1 MIERITEMPAGTV
14 GFRVAGQVERIRDC
28 RARVG
33 EGVGGPVMRRRTIAI
48 LALLSVAL
56 LVACGESEEEKAQ
69 DRVCDA
75 RADIEKRVDDLA
87 GLTITTASIDDVT
100 NNLKAIRDD
109 LEKIAAERDDLAPE
123 QRDAVDQAAKSFR
136 SELETA
142 AKDVVSGAA
151 SGEEAGA
158 RIGSALDDLAKS
170 FREAYGPVDC
180 G

>member
-1 MIERITEMPAGTV
+1 
-14 GFRVAGQVERIRDC
+14 
-28 RARVG
+28 
-33 EGVGGPVMRRRTIAI
+33 
-48 LALLSVAL
+48 
-56 LVACGESEEEKAQ
+56 VACGESEEEKAQ
-69 DRVCDA
+69 NRVCDA

-87 GLTITTASIDDVT
+87 GLTITSASIDKVT
-100 NNLKAIRDD
+100 NNLRAIRDD
-109 LEKIAAERDDLAPE
+109 LEQIAAEREDLAPE
-123 QRDAVDQAAKSFR
+123 QKDAVDQAAKRFR

-158 RIGSALDDLAKS
+158 RIGAALDDLAKS

>member
-1 MIERITEMPAGTV
+1 MGR
-14 GFRVAGQVERIRDC
+14 
-28 RARVG
+28 RAIV
-33 EGVGGPVMRRRTIAI
+33 I
-48 LALLSVAL
+48 LASLLAAL
-56 LVACGESEEEKAQ
+56 PVACGESEEEKAQ

-75 RADIEKRVDDLA
+75 RADIEKRVNNLA
-87 GLTITTASIDDVT
+87 DLTITSASIDKVT

-123 QRDAVDQAAKSFR
+123 QQDAVDQAAKRFR

-142 AKDVVSGAA
+142 AKDVISGAA

-158 RIGSALDDLAKS
+158 RIGAALDDLATS

>member
-1 MIERITEMPAGTV
+1 
-14 GFRVAGQVERIRDC
+14 
-28 RARVG
+28 
-33 EGVGGPVMRRRTIAI
+33 VMRRRTIAI
-48 LALLSVAL
+48 LALLSAAL

-109 LEKIAAERDDLAPE
+109 LEKIAAERNDLAPE
-123 QRDAVDQAAKSFR
+123 QRAAVDQAAKSFR

-158 RIGSALDDLAKS
+158 RIGSAVDDLAKS

>member
-1 MIERITEMPAGTV
+1 MTRPK
-14 GFRVAGQVERIRDC
+14 
-28 RARVG
+28 
-33 EGVGGPVMRRRTIAI
+33 TIAI
-48 LALLSVAL
+48 LIGLLGAL

-69 DRVCDA
+69 NRVCDA
-75 RADIEKRVDDLA
+75 RADIEKRVDNLA
-87 GLTITTASIDDVT
+87 DLTITSASIDKVT

-109 LEKIAAERDDLAPE
+109 LETIAAERDDLAPE
-123 QRDAVDQAAKSFR
+123 QQDAVDQAAKSFQT
-136 SELETA
+136 ELETA

-151 SGEEAGA
+151 SGEEARA

>member
-1 MIERITEMPAGTV
+1 MG
-14 GFRVAGQVERIRDC
+14 
-28 RARVG
+28 
-33 EGVGGPVMRRRTIAI
+33 RRTVVI
-48 LALLSVAL
+48 LASLLTAL
-56 LVACGESEEEKAQ
+56 PVACGESEEEKAQ

-75 RADIEKRVDDLA
+75 RADIEQRVDDLA
-87 GLTITTASIDDVT
+87 GLTITTASIEEVT
-100 NNLKAIRDD
+100 NHLKAIRDD
-109 LEKIAAERDDLAPE
+109 LEKIAAEREDLAPE

-158 RIGSALDDLAKS
+158 RIGAALDELARS

>member
-1 MIERITEMPAGTV
+1 
-14 GFRVAGQVERIRDC
+14 
-28 RARVG
+28 
-33 EGVGGPVMRRRTIAI
+33 MRRSAIVI
-48 LALLSVAL
+48 LASLFAAL
-56 LVACGESEEEKAQ
+56 PVACGESEEEKAQ

-87 GLTITTASIDDVT
+87 ALTITSASIDEVT

-109 LEKIAAERDDLAPE
+109 LEKIAAEREDLAPE
-123 QRDAVDQAAKSFR
+123 QRDAVDQAAKRFR

-158 RIGSALDDLAKS
+158 RIGAALDDLAKS
-170 FREAYGPVDC
+170 FRDASGPLDC

>member
-1 MIERITEMPAGTV
+1 
-14 GFRVAGQVERIRDC
+14 
-28 RARVG
+28 
-33 EGVGGPVMRRRTIAI
+33 MRRSPIAI
-48 LALLSVAL
+48 LACLLAAL

-87 GLTITTASIDDVT
+87 GLTITTASIEEVT

-109 LEKIAAERDDLAPE
+109 LEKIAAEREDLAPE
-123 QRDAVDQAAKSFR
+123 QRDAVDQAAKRFR
-136 SELETA
+136 AELETA

-158 RIGSALDDLAKS
+158 RIGAALDDLAKS

-180 G
+180 D

>member
-1 MIERITEMPAGTV
+1 
-14 GFRVAGQVERIRDC
+14 
-28 RARVG
+28 
-33 EGVGGPVMRRRTIAI
+33 MRRRAIVI
-48 LALLSVAL
+48 LASLLAAL
-56 LVACGESEEEKAQ
+56 PVACGESEEEKAQ

-75 RADIEKRVDDLA
+75 RADIQERVDDLA
-87 GLTITTASIDDVT
+87 GLTITTASIEDVT

-109 LEKIAAERDDLAPE
+109 LEKIAAERGDLAPD
-123 QRDAVDQAAKSFR
+123 QRDAVDQAAKRFR

-158 RIGSALDDLAKS
+158 RIGAALDDLAKS
-170 FREAYGPVDC
+170 FRQAYGPVDC

>member
-1 MIERITEMPAGTV
+1 
-14 GFRVAGQVERIRDC
+14 
-28 RARVG
+28 
-33 EGVGGPVMRRRTIAI
+33 MRRRTIAI

-69 DRVCDA
+69 DRACDA

>member
-1 MIERITEMPAGTV
+1 
-14 GFRVAGQVERIRDC
+14 
-28 RARVG
+28 
-33 EGVGGPVMRRRTIAI
+33 MRRRTIVI
-48 LALLSVAL
+48 LASLFAAL
-56 LVACGESEEEKAQ
+56 PVACGESEEEKAQ

-75 RADIEKRVDDLA
+75 RADIQERVDDLA
-87 GLTITTASIDDVT
+87 GLTITTASIEDVT

-109 LEKIAAERDDLAPE
+109 LEKIAAEREDLAPE

-142 AKDVVSGAA
+142 AKDVASGAA
-151 SGEEAGA
+151 SGEQAGA
-158 RIGSALDDLAKS
+158 RIGAALDDLAKS

>member
-1 MIERITEMPAGTV
+1 
-14 GFRVAGQVERIRDC
+14 
-28 RARVG
+28 
-33 EGVGGPVMRRRTIAI
+33 VMRRRTIAI
-48 LALLSVAL
+48 LALLSAAL

-75 RADIEKRVDDLA
+75 RADIEKRVDGLA
-87 GLTITTASIDDVT
+87 SLTITTASIDDVT
-100 NNLKAIRDD
+100 SNLKAIRDD

-180 G
+180 D

>member
-1 MIERITEMPAGTV
+1 VTGR
-14 GFRVAGQVERIRDC
+14 
-28 RARVG
+28 RAIV
-33 EGVGGPVMRRRTIAI
+33 I
-48 LALLSVAL
+48 LASLLAAL
-56 LVACGESEEEKAQ
+56 PVACGESEEEKAQ

-75 RADIEKRVDDLA
+75 RADIEKRVDNLA
-87 GLTITTASIDDVT
+87 DLTITSASIDKVT
-100 NNLKAIRDD
+100 NNLKAMRAD
-109 LEKIAAERDDLAPE
+109 LETIAAEREDLAPE
-123 QRDAVDQAAKSFR
+123 QRDAVDQAAKRFR

-158 RIGSALDDLAKS
+158 RIGAALDDLAKS

>member
-1 MIERITEMPAGTV
+1 MGR
-14 GFRVAGQVERIRDC
+14 
-28 RARVG
+28 RAIV
-33 EGVGGPVMRRRTIAI
+33 I
-48 LALLSVAL
+48 LASVLAAL
-56 LVACGESEEEKAQ
+56 PVACGESDEEKAQ

-75 RADIEKRVDDLA
+75 RADVEKRVDNLA
-87 GLTITTASIDDVT
+87 DLTITSASIDKVT

-109 LEKIAAERDDLAPE
+109 LEKIAAEREDLAPE
-123 QRDAVDQAAKSFR
+123 QRDAVDQAAKRFR

-158 RIGSALDDLAKS
+158 RIGAALDDLAKS

-180 G
+180 S